1 MLRKRH
7 QFNFDKVLTF
17 MGSLALARPISVESL
32 LITLFTPPPCPDQA
46 HPSFKSNLFKC
57 PVPHSHLAANKVK
70 GNISQSI
77 V

>member
-7 QFNFDKVLTF
+7 QFNFDKVVTF
-17 MGSLALARPISVESL
+17 MGPGASSGDIRGKSADHI
-32 LITLFTPPPCPDQA
+32 IHPPPCRDQA
-46 HPSFKSNLFKC
+46 HPSLQSNLFKC

>member
-7 QFNFDKVLTF
+7 QFNFDKVVTF
-17 MGSLALARPISVESL
+17 MGAGAGSGDISVESL

-46 HPSFKSNLFKC
+46 HTSLKSNLFKC